1 MQVLTKVI
9 LCDSVDRYQQLLE
22 EGALICAGD
31 VSNLKYFYS
40 NVEEITKRTMNDP
53 YPQYLQAARSGHS
66 FIVQSIN
73 DVRGTIIT
81 SFPQWAQSVNL
92 GMTYSLASKEETLGP
107 SHYVMICDAENKELL
122 DEKSKTLTNLQAMDV
137 APPPTKVLPYKYYPF
152 YEEEE
157 HVYLMCKHWP
167 NMQRTHIVSTLYKTI
182 HCNRGQPTAVML
194 GPNLNNYRVEEDGTI
209 ALLCPTDPIQLFTR
223 EDKVKRIWTNTQAQ
237 QMRLLRDDEEGW
249 EEIKQKDRHW
259 KDHPAEILEG
269 VKDSTEPCIVH
280 LVEEISGE
288 AKHQQEE
295 YRKLQVTL
303 PLQGDAYENVT
314 QGKSESFFVLKDLRV
329 LEVKSMCKYHTSK
342 QMIRGKGTKT

>member
-1 MQVLTKVI
+1 MV
-9 LCDSVDRYQQLLE
+9 LCDSVERYQQLFE
-22 EGALICAGD
+22 EGAPISVGD
-31 VSNLKYFYS
+31 ISSLRHFDS
-40 NVEEITKRTMNDP
+40 NVEEITKRTMNNP
-53 YPQYLQAARSGHS
+53 YPQDLQAARSGHS
-66 FIVQSIN
+66 FIVQGMN
-73 DVRGTIIT
+73 DVRGTTIT

-107 SHYVMICDAENKELL
+107 SRYTMICDDENKELL
-122 DEKSKTLTNLQAMDV
+122 EERSKTLTNLQAMDI

-152 YEEEE
+152 YEEEQ
-157 HVYLMCKHWP
+157 HVFLMCKHWP

-194 GPNLNNYRVEEDGTI
+194 GPNMENYRVEEDGTI
-209 ALLCPTDPIQLFTR
+209 VLPCPTVPIQLFTR

-269 VKDSTEPCIVH
+269 VQNSTEPCIVH

-288 AKHQQEE
+288 AAHQQEE
-295 YRKLQVTL
+295 YSKLQETL

-314 QGKSESFFVLKDLRV
+314 QGKSESFFVLKNLRV
-329 LEVKSMCKYHTSK
+329 LEIGNLCKYHTSK
-342 QMIRGKGTKT
+342 QLIKGKGMTT